1 MLSGWEVSLSFHL
14 GEVYLTVSVR
24 VAAADAASTLH
35 SSANKTIEEEL
46 AQLQQARAAEN
57 EIFVTPSTTN
67 SALDW
72 HELVGSRE
80 GECKPWWFGKPNNIC
95 MFSYRSK
102 RNVFSS
108 LIRLSH

>member
-1 MLSGWEVSLSFHL
+1 M
-14 GEVYLTVSVR
+14 YLTVLVR
-24 VAAADAASTLH
+24 VAAADAASTLN

-72 HELVGSRE
+72 QRYELVGSRE
-80 GECKPWWFGKPNNIC
+80 GACKPWWFGKPNNIC
-95 MFSYRSK
+95 TISYRSK